1 MEVFTLGQTIKQK
14 TAGKE
19 WTVVDKTDKLIALKE
34 RSSGGKITWLEK
46 AVVSGEISAGV
57 FEIV

>member
-1 MEVFTLGQTIKQK
+1 MESFSVGQTIKQK

-19 WTVVDKTDKLIALKE
+19 WTIVDITDHLIALRE
-34 RSSGGKITWLEK
+34 RSSGTKITWFEK
-46 AVVSGEISAGV
+46 GAITGNIAAGV